1 MTVFGIDVSH
11 HNTVAD
17 WHAVHGNNISFVS
30 VKLTESTTFVD
41 PAAAGHVA
49 GARGAGIH
57 VGGYHFAR
65 DTDVDAQ
72 VEKFTA
78 SLNTHDLLRP
88 DSLAPMLDMEA
99 QTLLRHR
106 PDTFVAEFIQR
117 LRKRTG
123 VHRVLV
129 YANLDTW
136 RHVLHPGEWA
146 DAHVG
151 LWIARFNGD
160 PGKPGWSHPRL
171 VLHQHTNH
179 GTVPGIPAHVDR
191 DATVGAHTLADILT
205 AN

>member
-11 HNTVAD
+11 HNQVND
-17 WHAVHGNNISFVS
+17 WHAVRGNNISFVS
-30 VKLTESTTFVD
+30 VKLTDSTNFVD
-41 PAAAGHVA
+41 PAASGHVS

-65 DTDVDAQ
+65 QADIETQ
-72 VEKFTA
+72 VEKFAA
-78 SLNTHDLLRP
+78 SLTSHDLL
-88 DSLAPMLDMEA
+88 SSASIAPMVDIEQAALLQHQPDM
-99 QTLLRHR
+99 
-106 PDTFVAEFIQR
+106 FVADFLQR

-136 RHVLHPGEWA
+136 RHTLHPDEWA
-146 DAHVG
+146 DDHVA

-160 PGKPGWSHPRL
+160 PGRPGWSHPRL
-171 VLHQHTNH
+171 VLHQHSEN
-179 GTVPGIPAHVDR
+179 GNVPGIPAHVDR
-191 DATVGAHTLADILT
+191 DATVGTHTLADILT

>member
-1 MTVFGIDVSH
+1 MTIFGIDVSH
-11 HNTVAD
+11 HNKVND
-17 WHAVHGNNISFVS
+17 WHAVRGNNISFVS
-30 VKLTESTTFVD
+30 IKLTDSTNFTD
-41 PAAAGHVA
+41 PAATGHVT

-65 DTDVDAQ
+65 NADVETQ
-72 VEKFTA
+72 VEKFSA
-78 SLNTHDLLRP
+78 SLNSHDLLRP
-88 DSLAPMLDMEA
+88 DSLAPMLDVEHSG
-99 QTLLRHR
+99 LLHHQ
-106 PDTFVAEFIQR
+106 PNTFVGDFIQR

-136 RHVLHPGEWA
+136 RNVLRPDEWA
-146 DAHVG
+146 DDHVR

-160 PGKPGWSHPRL
+160 PGKPGWSHPKL
-171 VLHQHTNH
+171 VLHQHSDKGN
-179 GTVPGIPAHVDR
+179 VPGIPAHVDR